1 MNLLMIA
8 TIAIMAAAVIA
19 AVIVAVIAAV
29 IAFNRRESF
38 AINIIRTARTPEEHR
53 RGLMYRKE
61 PLPNNSGLL
70 FEYSRPQIHNFWMK
84 NTYIDLDILFLD
96 ENNIVVGKCENLKKH
111 TLKLRSIG
119 KKAKYAIEMN
129 SGTIA
134 KMGLRSGDKVSM
146 NNR

>member
-1 MNLLMIA
+1 MIA
-8 TIAIMAAAVIA
+8 TIAIMAVLAAVIA
-19 AVIVAVIAAV
+19 AVLAAV
-29 IAFNRRESF
+29 IAFNRREPFS
-38 AINIIRTARTPEEHR
+38 INIIRTARTPEEHR
-53 RGLMYRKE
+53 RGLMFRKE

-70 FEYSRPQIHNFWMK
+70 FEYSRPQIQNFWMK

-134 KMGLRSGDKVSM
+134 KMGLRAGDKVSM
-146 NNR
+146 NNRRYI

>member
-1 MNLLMIA
+1 MNRLLIASLILVITAIMIA
-8 TIAIMAAAVIA
+8 
-19 AVIVAVIAAV
+19 
-29 IAFNRRESF
+29 FLNRSGSF
-38 AINIIRTARTPEEHR
+38 IINIIGTARTPNEHR
-53 RGLMYRKE
+53 RGLMFRKE

-70 FEYSRPQIHNFWMK
+70 FEYNKPQIQHFWMK

-96 ENNIVVGKCENLKKH
+96 ENNIILGKCENLKKH

-134 KMGLRSGDKVSM
+134 KMGLRNGYKVSLSPG
-146 NNR
+146 